1 MLVFAVALV
10 AAVRCAAAPRSDALA
25 YEADGVAVWRG
36 VVAADEVAAL
46 RGAYD
51 AWAANASFDG
61 AVTVNFCSP
70 WPTLWPGAPACDSGV
85 APIVEDLL
93 RARRPRRGQSWRR
106 RRARYPLTLA
116 AVSVATSLPSSPAAA
131 PARAF
136 EPGLEVEYV
145 LIPLGAAPAD
155 GGAWEVWPGSHRTAA
170 VAGDGVVVAT
180 APGDV
185 IGLRPAV
192 FHRRT
197 ANSFAAPRPCL
208 VAAFVPAVH
217 GYGSS
222 AGPRRFDALADAR
235 DQLRVVL
242 DFGPPRPSERYG
254 GRRLEI
260 AGAPRR
266 PRAAGDPL
274 AAFRR
279 SPAYEALGRGV
290 NGACALAAALAA
302 ARGDAPADLG
312 FRAASP
318 VAPAR
323 VFELAPSSPQLAFEI
338 AVRVRVVASADLPL
352 LSALQASS
360 SPLSL
365 GDAPAAA
372 RRAVLRRVAH
382 FDAFWLLTAENG
394 TATTFARARRDAA
407 PVAEVSAA
415 ADARDCALPPPL
427 GAAPEHAAAAVVCPS
442 GNYGSTAVTWTERR
456 AATSREDFEEDV
468 VVTVGARETLP
479 VAAAAALA
487 PCPGPPAGRSCSRT
501 TPLARLDRG
510 RRARALRGVG
520 RARAAAGGDGL
531 GALARRHAAA
541 CLRWTRLCVSQD
553 LAAHEPCQGVLR
565 GAVEPQHAPCVRH
578 GALRGADGR
587 ARASAALASCHGRVA
602 APFPLEGPYDAPAAP
617 APAVAER
624 REAVAGVLGPGC
636 RRLCHVGANVL
647 SPASYWLAVTHDDV
661 DVTLFVV
668 PAPQGGDD
676 DDFRVLEATARAL
689 PPGKRLEA
697 VALNSLRALEARAV
711 APYRG
716 TCDAVYVDLWNLGA
730 AAYDRRAETRN
741 GTCVDWAAVDGAGAP
756 AVDFADCA
764 EATGR
769 NLVGLGGFLWHA
781 VPDGAL
787 AAAEAREAAAADAA
801 DGDVA
806 RAREALGVIA
816 SAVLSAPRG
825 PRRQALRFTVFCNHV
840 AAKVLRRSMQRLM
853 DMAWGRFGGED
864 LVVYFD
870 ATWPDRVPE
879 AAKAHLML
887 FKPCATVKLFL
898 PQILDPTIRWAVYLD
913 TDVVFAADPAA
924 LWLGAANFRT
934 DFCQHAA
941 YDRTRAAPSSSTRRA
956 RPSTR
961 KFAYAPAFGR
971 LAFFLALTRDDDGAG
986 CTRPRAA
993 ADFERLLD
1001 DGRAVARLP
1010 CRAIAELALS
1020 LVRAAPTR

>member
-85 APIVEDLL
+85 APIVEDL
-93 RARRPRRGQSWRR
+93 RGRR
-106 RRARYPLTLA
+106 RRADNR
-116 AVSVATSLPSSPAAA
+116 
-131 PARAF
+131 
-136 EPGLEVEYV
+136 G
-145 LIPLGAAPAD
+145 D
-155 GGAWEVWPGSHRTAA
+155 GGARARLPAHARGRERRDEPAV
-170 VAGDGVVVAT
+170 VAG
-180 APGDV
+180 
-185 IGLRPAV
+185 
-192 FHRRT
+192 
-197 ANSFAAPRPCL
+197 
-208 VAAFVPAVH
+208 
-217 GYGSS
+217 
-222 AGPRRFDALADAR
+222 
-235 DQLRVVL
+235 
-242 DFGPPRPSERYG
+242 G
-254 GRRLEI
+254 G
-260 AGAPRR
+260 AGARL
-266 PRAAGDPL
+266 RAGARARVRDR
-274 AAFRR
+274 AV
-279 SPAYEALGRGV
+279 RGV
-290 NGACALAAALAA
+290 ESC
-302 ARGDAPADLG
+302 
-312 FRAASP
+312 
-318 VAPAR
+318 
-323 VFELAPSSPQLAFEI
+323 
-338 AVRVRVVASADLPL
+338 ASADLPL
-352 LSALQASS
+352 LSALQCAALAASGLR
-360 SPLSL
+360 PFPFACLDVHGFAGETAALWPRGGGRVFVAALSL

-394 TATTFARARRDAA
+394 TATTFARRDAA
-407 PVAEVSAA
+407 PVA
-415 ADARDCALPPPL
+415 
-427 GAAPEHAAAAVVCPS
+427 EHAAAAVVCPS

-487 PCPGPPAGRSCSRT
+487 PCPRAAGGAKLLAYD
-501 TPLARLDRG
+501 PLWRG
-510 RRARALRGVG
+510 WTADAALERF
-520 RARAAAGGDGL
+520 AASDAYAAAAAGGDGL

-587 ARASAALASCHGRVA
+587 ARVRRPRVLPRPRRGA
-602 APFPLEGPYDAPAAP
+602 VPLEGPYDAPAAP

-676 DDFRVLEATARAL
+676 DDFR
-689 PPGKRLEA
+689 
-697 VALNSLRALEARAV
+697 
-711 APYRG
+711 
-716 TCDAVYVDLWNLGA
+716 

-741 GTCVDWAAVDGAGAP
+741 GTCVDWARSTVRRAGRRLRRLRRG
-756 AVDFADCA
+756 D
-764 EATGR
+764 GR

-801 DGDVA
+801 DVPDAEPRGAAAPDAGVALAPGWLAHHAGACDFVLVTCAREGDVA

-825 PRRQALRFTVFCNHV
+825 PRRHALRFTVFCNHV

-924 LWLGAANFRT
+924 LWLGAVGTLAAAGAAVAAAAEHGDVAPSCEGSAEHYYNQSAAAGPSRAPSRTTARTRASSRSRGARRGLGSDARGRHGGPRRDEGERVFGLGDQSVFNVAAGGDQFTVARLPCEANFRT
-934 DFCQHAA
+934 DFCQHAPTTA
-941 YDRTRAAPSSSTRRA
+941 TAARPRPSSSTRRA

-961 KFAYAPAFGR
+961 GNSPTRRPSAASTPSSSTRSTRTTTARGCGAAARGGR
-971 LAFFLALTRDDDGAG
+971 L
-986 CTRPRAA
+986 
-993 ADFERLLD
+993 
-1001 DGRAVARLP
+1001 
-1010 CRAIAELALS
+1010 
-1020 LVRAAPTR
+1020 

>member
-93 RARRPRRGQSWRR
+93 RAAAARADNRGDGGARARLPAHARGRERRDEPAVVAGGGAGARLRAGARGPL
-106 RRARYPLTLA
+106 RRAR
-116 AVSVATSLPSSPAAA
+116 
-131 PARAF
+131 
-136 EPGLEVEYV
+136 G
-145 LIPLGAAPAD
+145 
-155 GGAWEVWPGSHRTAA
+155 
-170 VAGDGVVVAT
+170 
-180 APGDV
+180 
-185 IGLRPAV
+185 
-192 FHRRT
+192 
-197 ANSFAAPRPCL
+197 
-208 VAAFVPAVH
+208 
-217 GYGSS
+217 
-222 AGPRRFDALADAR
+222 
-235 DQLRVVL
+235 
-242 DFGPPRPSERYG
+242 
-254 GRRLEI
+254 
-260 AGAPRR
+260 AGARR
-266 PRAAGDPL
+266 R
-274 AAFRR
+274 
-279 SPAYEALGRGV
+279 
-290 NGACALAAALAA
+290 
-302 ARGDAPADLG
+302 
-312 FRAASP
+312 
-318 VAPAR
+318 
-323 VFELAPSSPQLAFEI
+323 
-338 AVRVRVVASADLPL
+338 
-352 LSALQASS
+352 
-360 SPLSL
+360 
-365 GDAPAAA
+365 
-372 RRAVLRRVAH
+372 
-382 FDAFWLLTAENG
+382 
-394 TATTFARARRDAA
+394 
-407 PVAEVSAA
+407 
-415 ADARDCALPPPL
+415 
-427 GAAPEHAAAAVVCPS
+427 
-442 GNYGSTAVTWTERR
+442 
-456 AATSREDFEEDV
+456 
-468 VVTVGARETLP
+468 
-479 VAAAAALA
+479 
-487 PCPGPPAGRSCSRT
+487 
-501 TPLARLDRG
+501 
-510 RRARALRGVG
+510 
-520 RARAAAGGDGL
+520 
-531 GALARRHAAA
+531 
-541 CLRWTRLCVSQD
+541 
-553 LAAHEPCQGVLR
+553 
-565 GAVEPQHAPCVRH
+565 
-578 GALRGADGR
+578 
-587 ARASAALASCHGRVA
+587 
-602 APFPLEGPYDAPAAP
+602 
-617 APAVAER
+617 ER

-676 DDFRVLEATARAL
+676 DDFRVLEAARAA
-689 PPGKRLEA
+689 PGKRLEA

-741 GTCVDWAAVDGAGAP
+741 GTCVDWARSTVRAP

-801 DGDVA
+801 DVPDAEPRGAAAPDAGVALAPGWLAHHAGACDFVLVTCAREGDVA

-825 PRRQALRFTVFCNHV
+825 PRRHALRFTVFCNHV

-870 ATWPDRVPE
+870 ATWPDRPE

-924 LWLGAANFRT
+924 LWLGGG
-934 DFCQHAA
+934 HAA
-941 YDRTRAAPSSSTRRA
+941 AAGAAVAAAAEHGDVAPSCEGSASTTTTRAPRPGPSRAPSRTTARTRASSR
-956 RPSTR
+956 
-961 KFAYAPAFGR
+961 
-971 LAFFLALTRDDDGAG
+971 
-986 CTRPRAA
+986 
-993 ADFERLLD
+993 
-1001 DGRAVARLP
+1001 
-1010 CRAIAELALS
+1010 
-1020 LVRAAPTR
+1020 